1 MQVLTKRC
9 GVTHQVEQL
18 DCEGQLEEVMRFW
31 GKTNEYCGRRVEP
44 MSIDLKPLS
53 CFISY
58 LDSLLIAIK
67 LLLYSTDDKGKQT
80 KDKIKSNV
88 TCEIGRIQLSFWC

>member
-1 MQVLTKRC
+1 
-9 GVTHQVEQL
+9 
-18 DCEGQLEEVMRFW
+18 
-31 GKTNEYCGRRVEP
+31 

-88 TCEIGRIQLSFWC
+88 TCEIGRIQLSF